1 MQISYFMLVATYVQT
16 LGGLKCSEMSHRVV
30 ENTDS
35 YSLECTSQILSKLQN
50 KMVRFTTYFT
60 TGKFTEKETL
70 RLRRLSSCHEIIR
83 KNAVLAVEH
92 IDVKRGP

>member
-1 MQISYFMLVATYVQT
+1 MLVATYVQT

-35 YSLECTSQILSKLQN
+35 YSLECTSQILSRLQN
-50 KMVRFTTYFT
+50 KMVRFTT
-60 TGKFTEKETL
+60 TGKFTEKETP

-92 IDVKRGP
+92 IVVKRGP